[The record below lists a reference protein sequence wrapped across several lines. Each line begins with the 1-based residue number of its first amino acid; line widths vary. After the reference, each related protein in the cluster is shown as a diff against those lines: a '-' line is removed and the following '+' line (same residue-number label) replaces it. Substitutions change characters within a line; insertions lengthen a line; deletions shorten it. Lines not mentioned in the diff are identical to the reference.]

1 MRSEV
6 RMLLHKI
13 LVSGSA
19 HGLAWR
25 EGPRGGGD
33 GSGRSSDLFR
43 PIHVEL
49 SWNEIVVQ
57 GLTIL
62 IEGSGADMA
71 APSERE
77 EKGHSSRERR
87 REREEL
93 IRREREEK
101 GHSSSPATGPQPFT
115 RTHLLVLSQ
124 VCMIKCTLAGRR
136 GGGIRGNPPVSLY
149 TNSSPRPVA
158 GMLAAAGGEGDDRVG
173 ARTGDRTC
181 GPHGAHFKYG
191 SPRVVVCGC
200 QRPPPCG
207 RGVGGPFVHIQRLR
221 TTLNHTPSGLNPNPF
236 AHTPMASP
244 HTHLRA

>member
-1 MRSEV
+1 
-6 RMLLHKI
+6 MLLHKI

-25 EGPRGGGD
+25 ESPRGGGD

-93 IRREREEK
+93 IKRDEK
-101 GHSSSPATGPQPFT
+101 GHSSSPATGLRPFT

-136 GGGIRGNPPVSLY
+136 WGRIPP
-149 TNSSPRPVA
+149 R
-158 GMLAAAGGEGDDRVG
+158 
-173 ARTGDRTC
+173 
-181 GPHGAHFKYG
+181 
-191 SPRVVVCGC
+191 
-200 QRPPPCG
+200 
-207 RGVGGPFVHIQRLR
+207 
-221 TTLNHTPSGLNPNPF
+221 
-236 AHTPMASP
+236 
-244 HTHLRA
+244 

>member
-19 HGLAWR
+19 HELAWR
-25 EGPRGGGD
+25 EAPRGGGGGGWRED

-77 EKGHSSRERR
+77 EKGERG
-87 REREEL
+87 
-93 IRREREEK
+93 EREEK
-101 GHSSSPATGPQPFT
+101 GDSSSPATGPRPFT

-124 VCMIKCTLAGRR
+124 VCMIMQVYIGWKVRGGGYHPGHGRR
-136 GGGIRGNPPVSLY
+136 GGRTPLVTLY

-173 ARTGDRTC
+173 ARTGGRTC
-181 GPHGAHFKYG
+181 RPHGVHFKYG

-200 QRPPPCG
+200 QRPPSCG
-207 RGVGGPFVHIQRLR
+207 RD
-221 TTLNHTPSGLNPNPF
+221 
-236 AHTPMASP
+236 A
-244 HTHLRA
+244 

>member
-1 MRSEV
+1 MAFSLEGRLEFRIVISSLGAEGRRKQRLEDVGLRSEV

-25 EGPRGGGD
+25 EGPRGGDD

-124 VCMIKCTLAGRR
+124 VCMIKCKLAGRR
-136 GGGIRGNPPVSLY
+136 GG
-149 TNSSPRPVA
+149 A
-158 GMLAAAGGEGDDRVG
+158 
-173 ARTGDRTC
+173 
-181 GPHGAHFKYG
+181 
-191 SPRVVVCGC
+191 
-200 QRPPPCG
+200 
-207 RGVGGPFVHIQRLR
+207 
-221 TTLNHTPSGLNPNPF
+221 
-236 AHTPMASP
+236 
-244 HTHLRA
+244 

>member
-1 MRSEV
+1 
-6 RMLLHKI
+6 MLLHKI

-115 RTHLLVLSQ
+115 RTHLLVLWQ
-124 VCMIKCTLAGRR
+124 GCWPRLAVKVTIEWVRELVTARADLMELISNMDLLEWLFAAVNARR
-136 GGGIRGNPPVSLY
+136 LVAEVSE
-149 TNSSPRPVA
+149 V
-158 GMLAAAGGEGDDRVG
+158 
-173 ARTGDRTC
+173 
-181 GPHGAHFKYG
+181 
-191 SPRVVVCGC
+191 
-200 QRPPPCG
+200 
-207 RGVGGPFVHIQRLR
+207 RLCIY
-221 TTLNHTPSGLNPNPF
+221 N
-236 AHTPMASP
+236 A
-244 HTHLRA
+244 